1 MEAALL
7 CWIVVSMGCAFVLS
21 HIAHEHDKGE
31 FRWFLCGLVFGVF
44 SLVFLNFLR
53 RVPSDQEMSNT
64 CDSGFD
70 ASHAAPAS
78 GTLHD
83 PMNGSR

>member
-31 FRWFLCGLVFGVF
+31 FRWFLCGLVLGVF

-53 RVPSDQEMSNT
+53 RVESEAEPADT
-64 CDSGFD
+64 GDHGFD

-83 PMNGSR
+83 PMSGSR

>member
-7 CWIVVSMGCAFVLS
+7 GWIIVSMGCAFVLS

-31 FRWFLCGLVFGVF
+31 FRWFLCGLVMGIF

-53 RVPSDQEMSNT
+53 RVPSETAST
-64 CDSGFD
+64 HGSGPRFD
-70 ASHAAPAS
+70 VSHAAPAS
-78 GTLHD
+78 GTLND
-83 PMNGSR
+83 PMSGSR